1 MIVLMSVRVLIL
13 IGITSMTATTTSL
26 SSLFSNVSSNHDDTM
41 LKVMK
46 SMTVP
51 RVMMTMPMSRMKK
64 AMLMSRIKK
73 TMTTFKVMK
82 LKVIFFS

>member
-1 MIVLMSVRVLIL
+1 M
-13 IGITSMTATTTSL
+13 
-26 SSLFSNVSSNHDDTM
+26 FSNVSSNHDDTM

-73 TMTTFKVMK
+73 TMTT
-82 LKVIFFS
+82 LKVKVEGNIFLEEEFKEDNEESENIAEQVMF